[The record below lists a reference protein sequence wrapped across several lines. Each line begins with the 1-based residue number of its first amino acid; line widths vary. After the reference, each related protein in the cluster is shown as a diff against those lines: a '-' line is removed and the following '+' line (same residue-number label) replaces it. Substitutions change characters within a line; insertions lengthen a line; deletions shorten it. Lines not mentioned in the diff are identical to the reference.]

1 MKRGGG
7 VSGAVSLVMIFCV
20 LCLAVFSV
28 LTLATADRERNL
40 AELTAR
46 SAAEYYAADCQAV
59 EIVAALRDGQTVPAP
74 ADVDIA
80 LTISE
85 YSDHA
90 VQIAEFAVPIDDSQA
105 LDVAV
110 CLRDQGGETCR
121 ILRWQTIYTGPWE
134 IDESM
139 DVWDGN

>member
-40 AELTAR
+40 AELTAQ
-46 SAAEYYAADCQAV
+46 SAADYYAADCRAV
-59 EIVAALRDGQTVPAP
+59 QIVAALQEEDTIPGDVEVASCLLAKYPDGTMVKEAEFTVP
-74 ADVDIA
+74 IN
-80 LTISE
+80 
-85 YSDHA
+85 
-90 VQIAEFAVPIDDSQA
+90 DDLA

-110 CLRDQGGETCR
+110 RLEGQQGDAWD
-121 ILRWQTIYTGPWE
+121 ILRWQTVYTGPWE

-139 DVWDGN
+139 DVWDGT

>member
-20 LCLAVFSV
+20 LCLAVFAV

-46 SAAEYYAADCQAV
+46 SAADYYTADCRAV
-59 EIVAALRDGQTVPAP
+59 EIVAALRDGDTVPA
-74 ADVDIA
+74 DVEIRH
-80 LTISE
+80 TGSE
-85 YSDHA
+85 YPGGQ
-90 VQIAEFAVPIDDSQA
+90 VEEAEFSVPINDGLA

-110 CLRDQGGETCR
+110 RLRGGNCE
-121 ILRWQTIYTGPWE
+121 ILRWQTVYTGEWE

-139 DVWDGN
+139 DIWDGT

>member
-46 SAAEYYAADCQAV
+46 SAAEYYAADGQAV
-59 EIVAALRDGQTVPAP
+59 RIVAALREGDTVPAGVEV
-74 ADVDIA
+74 AHTV
-80 LTISE
+80 SE
-85 YSDHA
+85 YPGGP
-90 VQIAEFAVPIDDSQA
+90 VEEAEFIVPINDDLS

-110 CLRDQGGETCR
+110 RLRDQGGETCE
-121 ILRWQTIYTGPWE
+121 ILRWQTVYTGTWE

-139 DVWDGN
+139 DIWDGN

>member
-40 AELTAR
+40 AELTAQ

-59 EIVAALRDGQTVPAP
+59 EIVAALRNGDTVPE
-74 ADVDIA
+74 DVEIKHI
-80 LTISE
+80 ISE
-85 YSDHA
+85 YPDGPVEEADFS
-90 VQIAEFAVPIDDSQA
+90 VPINDDLA

-110 CLRDQGGETCR
+110 QLRGETCE
-121 ILRWQTIYTGPWE
+121 ILCWQTIYTGEWE

-139 DVWDGN
+139 DIWDGT

>member
-46 SAAEYYAADCQAV
+46 SAADYYAADCRAV
-59 EIVAALRDGQTVPAP
+59 EIVAALRDGDTVPA
-74 ADVDIA
+74 DVEITHSVSAKYPDG
-80 LTISE
+80 SMVE
-85 YSDHA
+85 E
-90 VQIAEFAVPIDDSQA
+90 AEFSVPINDDLV

-110 CLRDQGGETCR
+110 RLEGGTCE
-121 ILRWQTIYTGPWE
+121 ILRWQTMYTGEWE

-139 DVWDGN
+139 DIWDGT

>member
-40 AELTAR
+40 AELTAQ
-46 SAAEYYAADCQAV
+46 SAADCQAV
-59 EIVAALRDGQTVPAP
+59 RIIAALQEGDTAP
-74 ADVDIA
+74 ANVEIA
-80 LTISE
+80 HRISE
-85 YSDHA
+85 YPTGP
-90 VQIAEFAVPIDDSQA
+90 VEEAEFTVPINDDLV

-110 CLRDQGGETCR
+110 RLRGETCE
-121 ILRWQTIYTGPWE
+121 ILRWQTLYTGEWE

-139 DVWDGN
+139 DIWDGT

>member
-46 SAAEYYAADCQAV
+46 SAAEYYAADCRAV
-59 EIVAALRDGQTVPAP
+59 QIVAALQEGDTVPS
-74 ADVDIA
+74 DVEAANRLLAKYPDG
-80 LTISE
+80 TMVRE
-85 YSDHA
+85 
-90 VQIAEFAVPIDDSQA
+90 AEFTVPINDDLA

-110 CLRDQGGETCR
+110 RLEGQQGDAWE
-121 ILRWQTIYTGPWE
+121 ILRWQTVYTGEWE

-139 DVWDGN
+139 DIWDGT

>member
-40 AELTAR
+40 AELTAQ
-46 SAAEYYAADCQAV
+46 SAADYYAADCRAV
-59 EIVAALRDGQTVPAP
+59 EIIAALRDGDAVP
-74 ADVDIA
+74 ADVEITRSASGKNPDGS
-80 LTISE
+80 TVE
-85 YSDHA
+85 E
-90 VQIAEFAVPIDDSQA
+90 AEFSVPINDDLV

-110 CLRDQGGETCR
+110 RLRGETCE
-121 ILRWQTIYTGPWE
+121 ILRWQTMYTGEWE

-139 DVWDGN
+139 DIWDGT

>member
-20 LCLAVFSV
+20 LCLAVFAV

-59 EIVAALRDGQTVPAP
+59 QIVAALRDGDAVP
-74 ADVDIA
+74 ADVEIRHI
-80 LTISE
+80 LSE
-85 YSDHA
+85 YSDGA
-90 VQIAEFAVPIDDSQA
+90 VEEAEFTVPINDDLA
-105 LDVAV
+105 LDIAV
-110 CLRDQGGETCR
+110 RLRDQSGETCEV
-121 ILRWQTIYTGPWE
+121 LRWQTVYTGPWE

-139 DVWDGN
+139 DIWDGN

>member
-59 EIVAALRDGQTVPAP
+59 EIVASLRDGYTVPA
-74 ADVDIA
+74 DVEIRH
-80 LTISE
+80 TSSE
-85 YSDHA
+85 HPDGP
-90 VQIAEFAVPIDDSQA
+90 VEEAEFSVPINDDLA

-110 CLRDQGGETCR
+110 RLRGGTCE
-121 ILRWQTIYTGPWE
+121 ILRWQTTSTGEWE

-139 DVWDGN
+139 DIWDGT